1 MQITAHD
8 VRILIA
14 DDHEIVRTGLKE
26 LLASRPGWLICAEAS
41 TGRQAVILANQHKPD
56 ILVMDIGLPELNG
69 IEAAR
74 IVRKTLPRTEVLMF
88 SLHYSEQLLREV
100 IQAGVRA
107 YVSKADA
114 NRDLVLAVEAL
125 ANHRSFFTSRTAE
138 LFIGRCS
145 KRDCSTERHVLWVDP
160 LTSREREVVQLV
172 AEGKSAKE
180 VAAMLGITVK
190 TADTHRA
197 NLMRKLDIHS
207 ISGLV
212 RYAIRNQI
220 VDL

>member
-1 MQITAHD
+1 
-8 VRILIA
+8 
-14 DDHEIVRTGLKE
+14 
-26 LLASRPGWLICAEAS
+26 
-41 TGRQAVILANQHKPD
+41 
-56 ILVMDIGLPELNG
+56 
-69 IEAAR
+69 
-74 IVRKTLPRTEVLMF
+74 
-88 SLHYSEQLLREV
+88 LREV

-138 LFIGRCS
+138 LFIERCS
-145 KRDCSTERHVLWVDP
+145 KQDSSTERHVLWVDP